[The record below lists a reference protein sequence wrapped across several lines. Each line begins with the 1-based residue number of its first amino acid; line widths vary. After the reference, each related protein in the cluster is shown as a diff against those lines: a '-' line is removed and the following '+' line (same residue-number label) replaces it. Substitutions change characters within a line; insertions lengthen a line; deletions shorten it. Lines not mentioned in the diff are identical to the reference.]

1 MPPEVRAPRTA
12 SGESIELLRVCPHAR
27 CSTRSTFIRSNDSLG
42 RPLLYSPSPGRRC
55 PSNHPILPN
64 LAPSIRQAFGVP
76 PMSAASLLEG
86 LDASTLATLERND
99 IRTVEDLQAL
109 SEGDV
114 QELGLSIGHRNQ
126 LQKRIA
132 AARKPE
138 PTERTPLAGAS
149 IIADG
154 SKKEPTER
162 TPLAGASIIGD
173 REYVGDGSKKA
184 GGGVCNGVCICV
196 SICIVVGLGVGAA
209 FMFSVPNE
217 RDTSFD
223 CTTSPCCWDRSVV
236 IKRVTQHSSYFLSA
250 QPTAAPSAGSKALGN
265 RNL

>member
-1 MPPEVRAPRTA
+1 
-12 SGESIELLRVCPHAR
+12 
-27 CSTRSTFIRSNDSLG
+27 
-42 RPLLYSPSPGRRC
+42 
-55 PSNHPILPN
+55 
-64 LAPSIRQAFGVP
+64 
-76 PMSAASLLEG
+76 MSAASFLEG

-138 PTERTPLAGAS
+138 PMERTPLAGAS

-184 GGGVCNGVCICV
+184 GVGVWKGVCICV
-196 SICIVVGLGVGAA
+196 CIAVGLVGGAFLVIPGV
-209 FMFSVPNE
+209 FSGSGEPCPSEQDCADFYSLRTSAVPYG
-217 RDTSFD
+217 TGCSC
-223 CTTSPCCWDRSVV
+223 CTTSGCRHCQSLCPGATRDFRGRLQNDCNQKCEADERDSPRNYPMLLSQQTGPPMVAPT
-236 IKRVTQHSSYFLSA
+236 KNNSS
-250 QPTAAPSAGSKALGN
+250 AA
-265 RNL
+265 

>member
-1 MPPEVRAPRTA
+1 
-12 SGESIELLRVCPHAR
+12 
-27 CSTRSTFIRSNDSLG
+27 
-42 RPLLYSPSPGRRC
+42 
-55 PSNHPILPN
+55 
-64 LAPSIRQAFGVP
+64 
-76 PMSAASLLEG
+76 MSAASLLEG

-184 GGGVCNGVCICV
+184 GVGVWKGVCICL
-196 SICIVVGLGVGAA
+196 CIAVGLVGGA
-209 FMFSVPNE
+209 FLFTTMFTDVFSGTPEPCPSE
-217 RDTSFD
+217 RDCADYYSGGTPEGYNSGVLPYGFRGEGGCSC
-223 CTTSPCCWDRSVV
+223 CTTSRCHTCQARCPEGTKDYRGMLHNECHQKCDADARDSPRDYDYPMLLSQQTGPPLVAPT
-236 IKRVTQHSSYFLSA
+236 KNNSS
-250 QPTAAPSAGSKALGN
+250 AA
-265 RNL
+265 

>member
-1 MPPEVRAPRTA
+1 
-12 SGESIELLRVCPHAR
+12 
-27 CSTRSTFIRSNDSLG
+27 
-42 RPLLYSPSPGRRC
+42 
-55 PSNHPILPN
+55 
-64 LAPSIRQAFGVP
+64 
-76 PMSAASLLEG
+76 MSAASLLEG

-173 REYVGDGSKKA
+173 REYVGDGSKTA

-223 CTTSPCCWDRSVV
+223 CTTSLCNTCQSHCP
-236 IKRVTQHSSYFLSA
+236 YN
-250 QPTAAPSAGSKALGN
+250 AGSPNFKPTLDCKRECVNNPVEWPMDDDDDGRMMLAFDANGTVPAT
-265 RNL
+265 

>member
-1 MPPEVRAPRTA
+1 
-12 SGESIELLRVCPHAR
+12 
-27 CSTRSTFIRSNDSLG
+27 
-42 RPLLYSPSPGRRC
+42 
-55 PSNHPILPN
+55 
-64 LAPSIRQAFGVP
+64 
-76 PMSAASLLEG
+76 MSAASLLEG

-149 IIADG
+149 II
-154 SKKEPTER
+154 
-162 TPLAGASIIGD
+162 GD

-184 GGGVCNGVCICV
+184 GVGVWKGVCICL
-196 SICIVVGLGVGAA
+196 CIAVGLTWA
-209 FMFSVPNE
+209 
-217 RDTSFD
+217 R
-223 CTTSPCCWDRSVV
+223 
-236 IKRVTQHSSYFLSA
+236 
-250 QPTAAPSAGSKALGN
+250 
-265 RNL
+265 